1 MAHSQS
7 FPRHVVLRKRPGL
20 HAQLT
25 HWGAFDTLQRLHVL
39 ALTQVSKKRCFFRC
53 ALPGCCAMTCT
64 VPCSCVRP
72 DETSATVRCHYLR
85 DGTAKFAFTVGRAE
99 FFIPVGIL
107 LKCFVE
113 ASDKEVFTKL
123 LATIPQDH
131 GEPIS
136 QCLLLIIMSS
146 LSNTSKQGQVIRPP
160 LQSSGFC

>member
-1 MAHSQS
+1 M
-7 FPRHVVLRKRPGL
+7 LRKSPGL
-20 HAQLT
+20 HTQLM
-25 HWGAFDTLQRLHVL
+25 HLGAFNMLQRLHML
-39 ALTQVSKKRCFFRC
+39 ALTQVCRKPSSLCC
-53 ALPGCCAMTCT
+53 ASPGCHAMTGM

-123 LATIPQDH
+123 LATIPQDQ
-131 GEPIS
+131 GEPIKLTPPAHHHFMFVP
-136 QCLLLIIMSS
+136 CLSH
-146 LSNTSKQGQVIRPP
+146 TCRQGQKSCPF
-160 LQSSGFC
+160 LQSAGAC

>member
-1 MAHSQS
+1 
-7 FPRHVVLRKRPGL
+7 
-20 HAQLT
+20 
-25 HWGAFDTLQRLHVL
+25 
-39 ALTQVSKKRCFFRC
+39 
-53 ALPGCCAMTCT
+53 MTCT

-123 LATIPQDH
+123 LATIPQDQ
-131 GEPIS
+131 GEPTS
-136 QCLLLIIMSS
+136 QTLLLLII
-146 LSNTSKQGQVIRPP
+146 LCLFHPSKQGQIIHP
-160 LQSSGFC
+160 LLRSPAAC

>member
-1 MAHSQS
+1 
-7 FPRHVVLRKRPGL
+7 
-20 HAQLT
+20 
-25 HWGAFDTLQRLHVL
+25 
-39 ALTQVSKKRCFFRC
+39 
-53 ALPGCCAMTCT
+53 MTGV

-123 LATIPQDH
+123 LATIPQDQ
-131 GEPIS
+131 GEPRKLTPPAHDKTMCVPYKQTGS
-136 QCLLLIIMSS
+136 GDSS
-146 LSNTSKQGQVIRPP
+146 TVAVTYLALTQHGRSCTRMLRRRCIACCR
-160 LQSSGFC
+160 